1 MLRHTA
7 TSRGQCVRTTA
18 LIPKK
23 APSSICKQV
32 PFLSCL
38 ITWNT
43 VSIPST
49 TPTDNTECYCYATL
63 TDTLKF
69 LCIKKLYLFKM
80 PSGPSKKHNSTGT
93 DTYGHFPRIYFYP
106 SSSRPHKETLSA
118 PEWRATGLSKTC
130 PPALMFKGYP
140 SMNFLS
146 FFLAFFFC
154 QGTIHKNTNLWDLS
168 INRQNALFS

>member
-63 TDTLKF
+63 TDSLKF

-80 PSGPSKKHNSTGT
+80 PSGPSKNTTLLVQTHMVISQGFN
-93 DTYGHFPRIYFYP
+93 FYP

-146 FFLAFFFC
+146 FFLAFF
-154 QGTIHKNTNLWDLS
+154 LS
-168 INRQNALFS
+168 GHHS